1 MLAEKIDWW
10 IEHPAER
17 NRMAAEYAESAQ
29 KYNAEDST
37 DKIIQMYKD
46 ALTK

>member
-1 MLAEKIDWW
+1 
-10 IEHPAER
+10 
-17 NRMAAEYAESAQ
+17 MAAEYAESAQ